1 MTISEA
7 YKKWS
12 EEEDNRHFAIKTKA
26 AFQQVWVNMDQSV
39 DVTLVTLDM
48 IRRAIN
54 RKAIRPDQASAASV
68 MVHVLNYGRQ
78 QMGKKKPVPFEYNQ
92 ILKSDE
98 DTTRSAVPTT
108 VSPKTTE
115 ATQPHKPE
123 HASAPVVAPVEQQ
136 SQSVESNHSETSKP
150 SDGALS
156 ARKGYGR
163 GGHPIVKVH
172 AKTLRPVKTF
182 QTRTEAQEECGRC
195 SSVLYRAME
204 RNRPI
209 DGYYYVNEE
218 DLANFNLDVIPA
230 KKKSKAK
237 KSKSKAK
244 PKKAQPKPA
253 AVEPVE
259 TPPAVSEHVEEPPK
273 VVLSD
278 GPTVRVTFSFKDVAV
293 EDIFEELRRR
303 DWHGSLTQKKGYIT
317 ITADL

>member
-1 MTISEA
+1 MTIREA

-12 EEEDNRHFAIKTKA
+12 EEEDNRHFAIKTKV
-26 AFQQVWVNMDQSV
+26 AFQQVWVNMDQEV

-48 IRRAIN
+48 LRRAIN

-78 QMGKKKPVPFEYNQ
+78 QLGKKKPVPFEYNQ

-150 SDGALS
+150 SDGALY

-163 GGHPIVKVH
+163 GGHPIAKVH
-172 AKTLRPVKTF
+172 AKTLNVAKVF
-182 QTRTEAQEECGRC
+182 ASRTEAQQECGRC

-209 DGYYYVNEE
+209 DSYYYVNEE
-218 DLANFNLDVIPA
+218 DLANFHPDVIPA
-230 KKKSKAK
+230 KKKAKAK

-259 TPPAVSEHVEEPPK
+259 TPPAVSEHVEESPK
-273 VVLSD
+273 VVLSEE
-278 GPTVRVTFSFKDVAV
+278 PTVRVTFSFKDVAV

>member
-1 MTISEA
+1 M
-7 YKKWS
+7 
-12 EEEDNRHFAIKTKA
+12 
-26 AFQQVWVNMDQSV
+26 
-39 DVTLVTLDM
+39 
-48 IRRAIN
+48 
-54 RKAIRPDQASAASV
+54 
-68 MVHVLNYGRQ
+68 
-78 QMGKKKPVPFEYNQ
+78 
-92 ILKSDE
+92 
-98 DTTRSAVPTT
+98 
-108 VSPKTTE
+108 
-115 ATQPHKPE
+115 
-123 HASAPVVAPVEQQ
+123 VAPVEQQ

-163 GGHPIVKVH
+163 GGHPIAKVH
-172 AKTLRPVKTF
+172 AKTLKVAKVF
-182 QTRTEAQEECGRC
+182 ASRTEAQQECGRC

-218 DLANFNLDVIPA
+218 DLANFHPDVIPA
-230 KKKSKAK
+230 KKKAKAK

-244 PKKAQPKPA
+244 PKKAQPKPAAVEPKPA

-273 VVLSD
+273 VVLSEE
-278 GPTVRVTFSFKDVAV
+278 PTVRVTFSFKDVPV

>member
-48 IRRAIN
+48 LRRAIN

-123 HASAPVVAPVEQQ
+123 HASAPWSPLLSNRASQSKATIPKPLNRLMVLCLLARVMVVVAI
-136 SQSVESNHSETSKP
+136 P
-150 SDGALS
+150 S
-156 ARKGYGR
+156 
-163 GGHPIVKVH
+163 
-172 AKTLRPVKTF
+172 
-182 QTRTEAQEECGRC
+182 
-195 SSVLYRAME
+195 
-204 RNRPI
+204 
-209 DGYYYVNEE
+209 
-218 DLANFNLDVIPA
+218 
-230 KKKSKAK
+230 
-237 KSKSKAK
+237 
-244 PKKAQPKPA
+244 
-253 AVEPVE
+253 
-259 TPPAVSEHVEEPPK
+259 
-273 VVLSD
+273 
-278 GPTVRVTFSFKDVAV
+278 
-293 EDIFEELRRR
+293 
-303 DWHGSLTQKKGYIT
+303 
-317 ITADL
+317 